1 MINEIDEKTLKEI
14 AKETGGKYFRA
25 KDQNMLSEIYAQIDR
40 MERTE
45 IEVKSFTKYKE
56 LFGWFLIPA
65 LIIGMSTETL
75 NRTIYNKQT

>member
-1 MINEIDEKTLKEI
+1 MKEI

-25 KDQNMLSEIYAQIDR
+25 KDKNMLSEIYAQIDR

-75 NRTIYNKQT
+75 NRTVFNKQT